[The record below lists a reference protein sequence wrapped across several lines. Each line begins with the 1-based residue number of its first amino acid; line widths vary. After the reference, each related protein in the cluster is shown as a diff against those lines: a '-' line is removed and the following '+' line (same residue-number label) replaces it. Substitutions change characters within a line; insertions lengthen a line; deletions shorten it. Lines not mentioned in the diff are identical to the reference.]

1 MVVFTGKTVE
11 DATHQAVASLG
22 VSVDNL
28 SIRVITMGKK
38 GFLGIGRKLAEIDV
52 TLLSVRPAEPETPT
66 PATAQAE
73 EKMPVAQ
80 TQPVSETDTSR
91 DQAFEEFVSATF
103 GQDISALSDKD
114 IDAARDGVTQYL
126 ETILQGMGL
135 DVQLSTQV
143 REKTILLQMDTQE
156 PGRLIGYHGKI
167 LKALQVLVQNYLH
180 DRYSKELTVTL
191 NVADYMER
199 RYEVLESLAR
209 KAAARV
215 QETGRDYILDPM
227 PNNERKQLHKVL
239 STISGVDSYS
249 AGADGRRRVV
259 VTLER

>member
-52 TLLSVRPAEPETPT
+52 TLDSVASAEADLSVPAPD
-66 PATAQAE
+66 
-73 EKMPVAQ
+73 
-80 TQPVSETDTSR
+80 QPVEPQVKPETDTTR
-91 DQAFEEFVSATF
+91 DQDFEDFVSATF

-114 IDAARDGVTQYL
+114 IDAARAGVTSYL
-126 ETILQGMGL
+126 ESILLGMGL
-135 DVQLSTQV
+135 DVELSTQV
-143 REKTILLQMDTQE
+143 REKTILLQMDTSA

-199 RYEVLESLAR
+199 RYEVLESLAH
-209 KAAARV
+209 KAATRV
-215 QETGRDYILDPM
+215 KETGRDYILDPM

-239 STISGVDSYS
+239 ATIAGVDSYS

>member
-38 GFLGIGRKLAEIDV
+38 GFLGLGRKLAEIDV
-52 TLLSVRPAEPETPT
+52 TLDSIASVETKRPSSDPNQSIEQPAE
-66 PATAQAE
+66 Q
-73 EKMPVAQ
+73 
-80 TQPVSETDTSR
+80 DLDNNR
-91 DQAFEEFVSATF
+91 DQDFEEFVSATF
-103 GQDISALSDKD
+103 GQDISALSDRD
-114 IDAARDGVTQYL
+114 IDAACEGVTRYL
-126 ETILQGMGL
+126 ESILLGMGL
-135 DVQLSTQV
+135 DVELSTQV

-199 RYEVLESLAR
+199 RYEVLESLAH

-215 QETGRDYILDPM
+215 KETGRDYILDPM

-239 STISGVDSYS
+239 ATIAGVDSYS